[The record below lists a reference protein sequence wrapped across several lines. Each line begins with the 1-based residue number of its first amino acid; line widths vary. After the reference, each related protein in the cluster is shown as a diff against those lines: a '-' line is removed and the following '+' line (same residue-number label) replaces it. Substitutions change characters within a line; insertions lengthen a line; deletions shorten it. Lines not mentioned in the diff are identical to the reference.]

1 MGVAVVEEVGLT
13 DVGRQRQS
21 NEDSY
26 FEGPPLFAVADGMG
40 GARAGEVASRI
51 AVEAFG
57 DSREPAGDPE
67 AQLVEIARTANRRIY
82 ELARSDDAYAG
93 MGTTL
98 TAVIVGGRE
107 VTVGHVGDSRLYRLR
122 EGALERLTTDHSL
135 VEEYVRAGR
144 LAPEEAES
152 HPQKSIITRA
162 LGVEAD
168 VDVDTLTCDAREG
181 DVFLICSDGLT
192 GMVSEDD
199 VAHVLRERESLE
211 QAARDLVDAAN
222 QAGGRDNIT
231 VVLFRLSGSGVEA
244 GDPDDGDTLS
254 GRETQTA
261 LHASQVRAALAETEE
276 EAPERTRREPVPAG
290 AEGDTMLVDA
300 RSVKEARAGPDT
312 AGRRRREPGYHAPR
326 RTSPERRRRTLAGL
340 LGVLALGALVAGL
353 WLGGRQLYFV
363 GTSDVGLV
371 ALYRGLPYE
380 LPLGIDLYGEV
391 YETTLPAQSIPAPQ
405 RAEVLHRLRSRE
417 DAVDLVR
424 QLERGRTQP
433 PPPAARGPRA

>member
-1 MGVAVVEEVGLT
+1 VGVAVVEEVGLT

-57 DSREPAGDPE
+57 DSREPGRDPE

-122 EGALERLTTDHSL
+122 GDELERLTTDHSL

-168 VDVDTLTCDAREG
+168 VDVDTLTCDARDG

-192 GMVSEDD
+192 GMVSEED
-199 VAHVLRERESLE
+199 VAHILRQRESLE
-211 QAARDLVDAAN
+211 QAASDLVAAAN

-231 VVLFRLSGSGVEA
+231 VVLFRLSDSGVEA
-244 GDPDDGDTLS
+244 GGADDGDTLS

-261 LHASQVRAALAETEE
+261 LHASQVRTALAETEDE
-276 EAPERTRREPVPAG
+276 SRREPVPAG
-290 AEGDTMLVDA
+290 AEGETLLVDA
-300 RSVKEARAGPDT
+300 RSADAARAGAAT
-312 AGRRRREPGYHAPR
+312 AGGRRRGLGR
-326 RTSPERRRRTLAGL
+326 RAQRRISPERRRRALGGV
-340 LGVLALGALVAGL
+340 LGVLAIGALLAGL

-380 LPLGIDLYGEV
+380 LPLGVDLYGEV
-391 YETTLPAQSIPAPQ
+391 YETTLPARSIPEAQ

-417 DAVDLVR
+417 DATDLVR

-433 PPPAARGPRA
+433 APPAERAP